1 MQNICF
7 EDTVEKN
14 NLYTILGLRL
24 SRHGAIYLTD
34 IKSPGSFSF
43 HYCSIY
49 NVGSTIIS
57 IHWKEI
63 LYFGKLS
70 SLPKVKL
77 LVT

>member
-7 EDTVEKN
+7 EDTVESN

-24 SRHGAIYLTD
+24 TRHGTIYLTD

-43 HYCSIY
+43 HYCSIC

-57 IHWKEI
+57 T
-63 LYFGKLS
+63 Y
-70 SLPKVKL
+70 
-77 LVT
+77 